1 MKALINIRVVLVEP
15 ATPVNVGA
23 VARVLKNTG
32 ITRLA
37 LVNPPHWDTPQTRWT
52 AHASGEILD
61 QCELFDDLKTAV
73 SGAHFVLGTTHRQGR
88 FRKVTPDYR
97 AVLTEVATTAQAHEV
112 AIVFGR
118 EKDGLWRQ
126 ELTCCHQ
133 LVTLPAAVP
142 YPSFNL
148 SHAVLLV
155 AHELFLACSKLADD
169 PSDTHHTPEPAAPL
183 ANAGEVESVHDRV
196 VSAMRLI
203 GFRPYN
209 DDPSNFS
216 RVLKRFLTR
225 TPLERRD
232 AMVIHRICGQ
242 IRKFAAQRGEE
253 QGDD

>member
-1 MKALINIRVVLVEP
+1 M
-15 ATPVNVGA
+15 
-23 VARVLKNTG
+23 KNTG

-37 LVNPPHWDTPQTRWT
+37 LVNPAQWDTPEARWT

-61 QCELFDDLKTAV
+61 QCVLYDDLKSAV
-73 SGAHFVLGTTHRQGR
+73 AGAHFVLGTTHRHGR

-97 AVLTEVATTAQAHEV
+97 TVLAEAAAIAQSHEV
-112 AIVFGR
+112 ALVFGR
-118 EKDGLWRQ
+118 EKDGLWRR

-133 LVTLPAAVP
+133 LVTVPSAVP
-142 YPSFNL
+142 YPSYNL
-148 SHAVLLV
+148 SHAVLLIV
-155 AHELFLACSKLADD
+155 HELFLASSLKHGTMDSNLREEL
-169 PSDTHHTPEPAAPL
+169 SAPL
-183 ANAGEVESVHDRV
+183 ANAAEVESVHDQV
-196 VSAMRLI
+196 VNAMRLI

-242 IRKFAAQRGEE
+242 IRKFAARST
-253 QGDD
+253 GDDHA